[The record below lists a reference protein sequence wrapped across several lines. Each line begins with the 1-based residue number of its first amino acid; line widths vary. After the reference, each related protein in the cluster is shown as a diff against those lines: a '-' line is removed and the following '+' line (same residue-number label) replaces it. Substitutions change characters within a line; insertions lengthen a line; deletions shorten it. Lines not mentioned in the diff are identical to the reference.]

1 MNGGE
6 LILTDQPTSQALL
19 VIAILAIIGLA
30 GTTFLSWRQSRL
42 AWAAKRQAI
51 LEAQLLRTSKQ
62 RFRQLADATF
72 EGIVIHKD
80 GIIIDVNTALA
91 AMLGYPQ
98 EALIGRNLFDITDAS
113 LHPRLA
119 AHMAALR
126 EGRDVAFG
134 DGIGETLLLHADG
147 TRIPAEIHARTL
159 PFEGGDARV
168 IAIRDVRERKE
179 AEERIRHLAHHDA
192 LTGLPNRNLFRD
204 RLVQVVARAKRTG
217 TTVAVLSLDLDRFR
231 SVNEMGGTEAGD
243 ALLRE
248 VAVRLTDSIRA
259 DDTVARI
266 SGDEFAVIQ
275 VGVSHPDGPAI
286 MAARL
291 IKAMA
296 QPFAL
301 PGHAEPIVVG
311 ASLGIALYPSDGED
325 GDTLMRA
332 ADHARA
338 RAKEGGRG
346 TYRFC
351 EPEMDRRL
359 QERRA
364 LEADLRQALAT
375 EQFEL
380 YYQPLAD
387 CQSTRLQGFEA
398 LLRWRHPER
407 GMVSPAEFIPLAEE
421 CGLINTLGA
430 WVLRS
435 ACRAAAAWPRQI
447 PVAINL
453 SPVQFR
459 QPDLATEILGILK
472 ETGLA
477 PERLELEI
485 TEGVLISEPERT
497 LATLNALKEA
507 GIRISLDDFGTGYSS
522 LSYLQR
528 FPFDK
533 LKIDHSFIQGME
545 SHSGSMAIVRA
556 VIALGRS
563 LHLTITAEGVETPK
577 QLALLQAQACD
588 QAQGYLLGRPLPG
601 EDARRLID
609 EDQPLVR
616 QTQAAE

>member
-1 MNGGE
+1 MNGAE
-6 LILTDQPTSQALL
+6 LILSDQAMSQMLL

-42 AWAAKRQAI
+42 AWAAKRLASM
-51 LEAQLLRTSKQ
+51 EAQLLRTSKQ

-98 EALIGRNLFDITDAS
+98 EALIGRSLFDITDAS

-126 EGRDVAFG
+126 ENRDAAFG
-134 DGIGETLLLHADG
+134 DGIGETLLVHADG

-231 SVNEMGGTEAGD
+231 SVNETGGAEAGD

-296 QPFAL
+296 QPFTL

-332 ADHARA
+332 ADHART

-387 CQSTRLQGFEA
+387 CQSTRLQGYEA

-421 CGLINTLGA
+421 CGLINNLGA
-430 WVLRS
+430 WVMRT
-435 ACRAAAAWPRQI
+435 ACREAAAWPREI
-447 PVAINL
+447 SIAVNL

-459 QPDLATEILGILK
+459 QPDLATEILGILA
-472 ETGLA
+472 ETGFA

-497 LATLNALKEA
+497 LATLNALKDA

-563 LHLTITAEGVETPK
+563 LHLTVTAEGVETPK

-588 QAQGYLLGRPLPG
+588 QAQGYLLGRPLPK

>member
-1 MNGGE
+1 MPETGFSFGDFAATPIVLALTTLLAALTGG
-6 LILTDQPTSQALL
+6 ILVYWSQTQQAR
-19 VIAILAIIGLA
+19 VA
-30 GTTFLSWRQSRL
+30 RRL
-42 AWAAKRQAI
+42 AQT
-51 LEAQLLRTSKQ
+51 EAQRLRTSEQ

-80 GIIIDVNTALA
+80 GIIIDANTALA
-91 AMLGYPQ
+91 AMVGCPQ
-98 EALIGRNLFDITDAS
+98 ELLIGRSLFDLTDPS
-113 LHPRLA
+113 LHAKLRQQLA
-119 AHMAALR
+119 GLR
-126 EGRDVAFG
+126 QGEDINMK
-134 DGIGETLLLHADG
+134 DGSCETLLRHSDG
-147 TRIPAEIHARTL
+147 STIPAEIHARTL
-159 PFEGGDARV
+159 PFEHGDARV
-168 IAIRDVRERKE
+168 IAIRDTRERKA

-217 TTVAVLSLDLDRFR
+217 NTVAVLSLDLDRFR
-231 SVNEMGGTEAGD
+231 SVNETGGTAAGD

-248 VAVRLTDSIRA
+248 VAARLSDSIRA
-259 DDTVARI
+259 DDTVARL
-266 SGDEFAVIQ
+266 SGDEFAIIQ

-286 MAARL
+286 LAARL
-291 IKAMA
+291 VKAMA
-296 QPFAL
+296 QPFTL

-311 ASLGIALYPSDGED
+311 ASIGVALYPSDGEC
-325 GDTLMRA
+325 GDSLMRA
-332 ADHARA
+332 ADHART

-346 TYRFC
+346 TYRFF

-364 LEADLRQALAT
+364 LEADLRQALAA

-387 CQSTRLQGFEA
+387 CQSTKLQGFEA
-398 LLRWRHPER
+398 LLRWRHAER

-421 CGLINTLGA
+421 CGLINNLGA

-435 ACRAAAAWPRQI
+435 ACREAAAWPKEVS
-447 PVAINL
+447 VAVNL

-459 QPDLATEILGILK
+459 QPDLAAEILAILA

-485 TEGVLISEPERT
+485 TEGVLIGDPERT
-497 LATLNALKEA
+497 LATLNILKAA
-507 GIRISLDDFGTGYSS
+507 GLKISLDDFGTGYSS

-545 SHSGSMAIVRA
+545 SHAGSMAIVRA

-563 LHLTITAEGVETPK
+563 LHLTVAAEGVETMK

-588 QAQGYLLGRPLPG
+588 QAQGYLLSRPMPSS
-601 EDARRLID
+601 DARRLIA
-609 EDQPLVR
+609 EDLPL
-616 QTQAAE
+616 THKIKAAE

>member
-98 EALIGRNLFDITDAS
+98 EALIGRNLFDVTDPS
-113 LHPRLA
+113 LHARLA
-119 AHMAALR
+119 AHLAALR
-126 EGRDVAFG
+126 ESRDVAFG

-601 EDARRLID
+601 EDAKRLID